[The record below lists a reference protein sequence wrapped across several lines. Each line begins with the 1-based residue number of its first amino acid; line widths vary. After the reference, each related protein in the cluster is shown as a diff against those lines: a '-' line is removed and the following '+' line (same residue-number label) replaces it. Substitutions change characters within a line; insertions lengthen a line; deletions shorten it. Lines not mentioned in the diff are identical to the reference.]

1 MNDSKNIRAQ
11 VLKEALP
18 YFQRYRGQPVVVKYG
33 GHAMSSRDLKESFA
47 GDMVLLEQARVNP
60 VVVHGGGPQIGEML
74 AALGIESRF
83 HDGMRIT
90 DETTMDVVEMVLA
103 GSINKEIVARVA
115 RHGGR
120 AVGLTGRDGGLL
132 RAHKLAAQPSVKTP
146 ELIDLGR
153 VGEVEAVDP
162 TILRTLIHDE
172 FIPVIAPVAYGPGGI
187 PLNINADVV
196 AERISTQLQAKRLL
210 LMTDVDGVRDEA
222 GELQPELSA
231 AQAESMIQ
239 KGIISGGMIPKVR
252 CAVRAARGGVEKVT
266 ILNGTIPNAVILELF
281 TNEGVGTVITA

>member
-1 MNDSKNIRAQ
+1 MNAETITRAQ

-18 YFQRYRGQPVVVKYG
+18 YFQSYRGASVVVKYG

-60 VVVHGGGPQIGEML
+60 VVVHGGGPQIGQML
-74 AALGIESRF
+74 ETMGIESRF
-83 HDGMRIT
+83 HGGMRIT
-90 DETTMDVVEMVLA
+90 DESTMDVVEMVLA
-103 GSINKEIVARVA
+103 GSVNKEIVARIA

-132 RAHKLAAQPSVKTP
+132 KATKMEAQPSEATP

-153 VGEVEAVDP
+153 VGEVQSVDP
-162 TILRTLIHDE
+162 TVLKTLIGDE
-172 FIPVIAPVAYGPGGI
+172 FIPVIAPVAYGPGGV

-196 AERISTQLQAKRLL
+196 AERVSTRLGAKRLL

-222 GELQPELSA
+222 GDLIAELSA
-231 AQAESMIQ
+231 AEVEAMIEA
-239 KGIISGGMIPKVR
+239 GTISGGMIPKVR

-266 ILNGTIPNAVILELF
+266 ILNGTVENAVVLELF
-281 TNEGVGTVITA
+281 TDQGVGTVITA